1 MYGWVEGLLV
11 IGSHG
16 ILNGDSTMPHSISL
30 SILLK
35 VHHPQPD
42 NEPESRAL
50 PRVGVGGNDS
60 LLALK

>member
-1 MYGWVEGLLV
+1 M

-35 VHHPQPD
+35 VHHPRPD